1 MRRDLLHSV
10 IAIVVLTLLVGLAYP
25 LLFTG
30 VAQVLF
36 PGNANGS
43 KINQGGRLIGS
54 KLIAQDFRKP
64 VLDRK
69 GKPQM
74 DAKGK
79 PVLTADPRWFQP
91 RPSATNYTA
100 DATAF
105 GNLGPNNTTA
115 REATKSNVDSYLTLE
130 RPYNPGLTAAKVPV
144 DAVTNSGSGVD
155 PHISK
160 ANARIQARRIAAL
173 RHLPLKR
180 VQSLIDRNTDGRFL
194 GVFGEPGVNVLEL
207 NLAINREAPTA

>member
-1 MRRDLLHSV
+1 MRRDLRNSAIAVVV
-10 IAIVVLTLLVGLAYP
+10 ITLIFGLAYP

-43 KINQGGRLIGS
+43 KIHLGGRVIGS

-64 VLDRK
+64 VLDSK
-69 GKPQM
+69 GKPKM

-115 REATKSNVDSYLTLE
+115 RDATRSNVDSYLTLE
-130 RPYNPGLTAAKVPV
+130 RPYNPGLTAADIPV
-144 DAVTNSGSGVD
+144 DAVTNSASGVD
-155 PHISK
+155 PDISK
-160 ANARIQARRIAAL
+160 ANARIQSRRIAAL
-173 RHLPLKR
+173 RHLPLNR
-180 VQSLIDRNTDGRFL
+180 VRSLIDQHTDGRFL
-194 GVFGEPGVNVLEL
+194 GVIGEPGVNVLEL
-207 NLAINREAPTA
+207 NLAIAREAHAA

>member
-1 MRRDLLHSV
+1 MRRDLLNSA
-10 IAIVVLTLLVGLAYP
+10 IAIVVLTLVFGLAYP

-43 KINQGGRLIGS
+43 KVHQAGKVIGS
-54 KLIAQDFRKP
+54 KLIGQDFRKP
-64 VLDRK
+64 VIGK
-69 GKPQM
+69 NGKPET

-79 PVLTADPRWFQP
+79 PVLTADPRWFQS
-91 RPSATNYTA
+91 RPSQTTYDPSVTYFSNFGPNSA
-100 DATAF
+100 DARDAF
-105 GNLGPNNTTA
+105 KANLDA
-115 REATKSNVDSYLTLE
+115 YLQLE

-155 PHISK
+155 PHISQ

-180 VQSLIDRNTDGRFL
+180 VQSLIDQHTDGRFL
-194 GVFGEPGVNVLEL
+194 GVLGEPGVNVLEL
-207 NLAINREAPTA
+207 NLAIAREAPTA

>member
-1 MRRDLLHSV
+1 MRRDLRNSAIAVVV
-10 IAIVVLTLLVGLAYP
+10 ITLIFGLAYP

-43 KINQGGRLIGS
+43 KIHLGGRVIGS

-64 VLDRK
+64 VLDSK
-69 GKPQM
+69 GKPKM
-74 DAKGK
+74 DVKGK

-115 REATKSNVDSYLTLE
+115 RDATRSNVDSYLALE
-130 RPYNPGLTAAKVPV
+130 RPYNPGLSAADIPV
-144 DAVTNSGSGVD
+144 DAVTNSASGVD
-155 PHISK
+155 PDISK
-160 ANARIQARRIAAL
+160 ANARIQSRRIAAL
-173 RHLPLKR
+173 RHLPLNR
-180 VQSLIDRNTDGRFL
+180 VRSLIDQHTDGRFL
-194 GVFGEPGVNVLEL
+194 GVIGEPGVNVLEL
-207 NLAINREAPTA
+207 NLAIAREAHAA

>member
-1 MRRDLLHSV
+1 MRRDLLNSA
-10 IAIVVLTLLVGLAYP
+10 IAIVVLTVLLGLAYP

-30 VAQVLF
+30 VAQVVS

-43 KINQGGRLIGS
+43 KVHQGGKVIGS

-64 VLDRK
+64 VLGK
-69 GKPQM
+69 NGKPQM

-91 RPSATNYTA
+91 RPSATNYSA
-100 DATAF
+100 DVTAF
-105 GNLGPNNTTA
+105 GNFGPNNTTA
-115 REATKSNVDSYLTLE
+115 RDATKSNVDSYLTLE
-130 RPYNPGLTAAKVPV
+130 RPYNPGLTAAKIPV
-144 DAVTNSGSGVD
+144 DAATQSASGVD
-155 PHISK
+155 PHISQ
-160 ANARIQARRIAAL
+160 ANARIQARRVAAVRRL
-173 RHLPLKR
+173 SLKR
-180 VQSLIDRNTDGRFL
+180 VQQLIDEHTDGRFL

>member
-1 MRRDLLHSV
+1 MRRDLRNSAIAVVV
-10 IAIVVLTLLVGLAYP
+10 ITLIFGLAYP
-25 LLFTG
+25 LLFTA

-43 KINQGGRLIGS
+43 KIHLGGRVIGS

-64 VLDRK
+64 VLDSK
-69 GKPQM
+69 GKPKM

-79 PVLTADPRWFQP
+79 PMLTADPRWFQP

-115 REATKSNVDSYLTLE
+115 RDATRSNVDSYLALE
-130 RPYNPGLTAAKVPV
+130 RPYNPGLSAADIPV
-144 DAVTNSGSGVD
+144 DAVTNSASGVD
-155 PHISK
+155 PDISK
-160 ANARIQARRIAAL
+160 ANARIQSRRIAAL
-173 RHLPLKR
+173 RHLPLNR
-180 VQSLIDRNTDGRFL
+180 VRSLIDQHTDGRFL
-194 GVFGEPGVNVLEL
+194 GVIGEPGVNVLEL
-207 NLAINREAPTA
+207 NLAIAREAHAA

>member
-1 MRRDLLHSV
+1 MRRDLRNSAIAVVV
-10 IAIVVLTLLVGLAYP
+10 ITLIFGLAYP

-43 KINQGGRLIGS
+43 KIHLGGRVIGS

-64 VLDRK
+64 VLDSK
-69 GKPQM
+69 GKPKM

-115 REATKSNVDSYLTLE
+115 RDATRSNVDAYLALE
-130 RPYNPGLTAAKVPV
+130 RPYNPGLSAADIPV
-144 DAVTNSGSGVD
+144 DAVTNSASGVD
-155 PHISK
+155 PDISK
-160 ANARIQARRIAAL
+160 ANARIQSRRIAAL
-173 RHLPLKR
+173 RHLPLNR
-180 VQSLIDRNTDGRFL
+180 VRSLIDQHTDGRFL
-194 GVFGEPGVNVLEL
+194 GVVGEPGVNVLEL
-207 NLAINREAPTA
+207 NLAIAREAHAA

>member
-1 MRRDLLHSV
+1 MRRDLLNSV
-10 IAIVVLTLLVGLAYP
+10 IAIVVLTVLLGLAYP

-30 VAQVLF
+30 VAQVVS

-43 KINQGGRLIGS
+43 KVHQGGKVIGS

-64 VLDRK
+64 VLGRN
-69 GKPQM
+69 GKPET
-74 DAKGK
+74 DKDGK
-79 PVLTADPRWFQP
+79 PVLTADPRWFQS
-91 RPSATNYTA
+91 RPSQTTYDPSVTFFSNFGPNSA
-100 DATAF
+100 DAQAAF
-105 GNLGPNNTTA
+105 
-115 REATKSNVDSYLTLE
+115 KSNLDAYLQLE

-144 DAVTNSGSGVD
+144 DAVTQSASGVD
-155 PHISK
+155 PDISQ
-160 ANARIQARRIAAL
+160 ANARIQARRIAVL

-180 VQSLIDRNTDGRFL
+180 VQSLIEQHTDGRFL

>member
-1 MRRDLLHSV
+1 MRRDLRNSAIAVVV
-10 IAIVVLTLLVGLAYP
+10 ITLIFGLAYP

-43 KINQGGRLIGS
+43 KIHLGGRVIGS

-64 VLDRK
+64 VLDSK
-69 GKPQM
+69 GKPKM

-115 REATKSNVDSYLTLE
+115 RDATRSNVDSYLALE
-130 RPYNPGLTAAKVPV
+130 RPYNPGLSAADIPV
-144 DAVTNSGSGVD
+144 DAVTNSASGVD
-155 PHISK
+155 PDISK
-160 ANARIQARRIAAL
+160 ANARIQSRRIAAL
-173 RHLPLKR
+173 RHLPLNR
-180 VQSLIDRNTDGRFL
+180 VRSLIDQHTDGRFL
-194 GVFGEPGVNVLEL
+194 GVIGEPGVNVLEL
-207 NLAINREAPTA
+207 NLAIAREAHAA